1 MYATIV
7 YQNSGHRV
15 FCVFWFAILYWLY
28 IRETFMTV
36 KKRLLKTPVVIRPKP
51 SKYRLIAKR
60 SSAGLGLYTVSA
72 IPKGKQIIQ
81 YGGYKITND
90 EADRKGGKYL
100 FEIIDSNFTID
111 GTPRWNLARYA
122 NHSCKPNAEA
132 IWYGQNV
139 WICAKRAIAPGEEI
153 TYNYG
158 KVYFND
164 IIGGEKHCRCSVHHP
179 AKGHLGRLTEAE
191 LRRYVKRS

>member
-7 YQNSGHRV
+7 YQNSGRRV

-81 YGGYKITND
+81 YGG
-90 EADRKGGKYL
+90 
-100 FEIIDSNFTID
+100 
-111 GTPRWNLARYA
+111 
-122 NHSCKPNAEA
+122 
-132 IWYGQNV
+132 
-139 WICAKRAIAPGEEI
+139 
-153 TYNYG
+153 
-158 KVYFND
+158 
-164 IIGGEKHCRCSVHHP
+164 
-179 AKGHLGRLTEAE
+179 
-191 LRRYVKRS
+191 